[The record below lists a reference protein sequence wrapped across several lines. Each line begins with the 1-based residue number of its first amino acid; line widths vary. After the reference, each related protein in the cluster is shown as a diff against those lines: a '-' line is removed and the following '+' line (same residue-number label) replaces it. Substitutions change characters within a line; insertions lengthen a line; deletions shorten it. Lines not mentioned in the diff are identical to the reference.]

1 MFLGKE
7 LDYVSF
13 LPLQMVIMSG
23 LSTKKRRLIEDVRVF
38 QKYWT
43 EKFGVIEKDNKA
55 LCIFCLETVVCR
67 TSSVKRHF
75 ESVDDNINNK
85 TEEEQRELI
94 NSKLSKTKKQADKF
108 MNFIS
113 GRSSSNLVA
122 ASFEDSKVI
131 AQHGKPLSDGDY
143 IKEAWLECAP
153 FLFDNFSE
161 KKRLF
166 SVLKI
171 YL

>member
-1 MFLGKE
+1 MFFSKE

-23 LSTKKRRLIEDVRVF
+23 LATKKSRLIEDVRVF

-43 EKFGVIEKDNKA
+43 EKFGVIEKDNRA
-55 LCIFCLETVVCR
+55 LCIFCFETVVCR
-67 TSSVKRHF
+67 TSSVERHF
-75 ESVDDNINNK
+75 ERIHDNINNK
-85 TEEEQRELI
+85 TEEEKRELI

-122 ASFEDSKVI
+122 ASFEVSKVI
-131 AQHGKPLSDGDY
+131 AQHGKPLSDEIILKKLG
-143 IKEAWLECAP
+143 WNVHHF
-153 FLFDNFSE
+153 FLTIFQK